1 MLTLRILTP
10 ESERVFRVTL
20 SSPATPSIT
29 GAQLKYLYANAFSMG
44 STKEELD
51 MCIDLQFCDLIGLT
65 EMYWDGFCDW
75 SVGMEGYRLVRK
87 DRQGR

>member
-1 MLTLRILTP
+1 
-10 ESERVFRVTL
+10 
-20 SSPATPSIT
+20 
-29 GAQLKYLYANAFSMG
+29 MG